1 MYVNLSAWE
10 CAKYLIDVFRR
21 EVEQDLPKL
30 VRAGFLPQE
39 DLKQWRVIQ
48 RRFAK
53 TPRSEYESAE
63 RIGYVPYAAFDIH
76 WLLTRL
82 DVHAVLVKRMRF
94 AYPPGNDPVWKT
106 DSTNPADYLGY
117 YPMNNEIYPPRYTM
131 LGAQYYDPD
140 MPPVDLDEI
149 IRKQEEAGL

>member
-1 MYVNLSAWE
+1 MYINLSAWE
-10 CAKYLIDVFRR
+10 CAKHLIGVFRR
-21 EVEQDLPKL
+21 EAEQDLPKL
-30 VRAGFLPQE
+30 IRAGFLPPE
-39 DLKQWRVIQ
+39 DSKQWRAIQ

-53 TPRSEYESAE
+53 TPRVEYEDAE

-76 WLLTRL
+76 WLLSRL

-94 AYPPGNDPVWKT
+94 AYPPGDAPVWST

-117 YPMNNEIYPPRYTM
+117 YPINNEMYPPRYGM
-131 LGAQYYDPD
+131 LAAKYFEADT
-140 MPPVDLDEI
+140 PPVDLDEI